1 MKKMCVRNLILL
13 LFSVLLS
20 TNAFSQDKTLVGQVT
35 VFDSIPLSGVN
46 VWVKSTGQTT
56 QTDSLGRFQVFCNS
70 KKDKL
75 KLEANGFYP
84 KKVKVPKDIRMMLV
98 NLKLKKGNDNLD
110 MAERYVSVGY
120 GHVNEKVLANAISS
134 LNEKEQDFSKYRD
147 MYDLIQGQFP
157 GVSVEGNS
165 IVVRGT
171 KTFYGEQGNAALL
184 VIDGIIVSSQ
194 DFANLSPL
202 DVKSVDVLKDGS
214 SSVYGSRGANGVV
227 IVQTKKGNDG

>member
-1 MKKMCVRNLILL
+1 MKLRRIRNLVLFL
-13 LFSVLLS
+13 CLVLFSFN
-20 TNAFSQDKTLVGQVT
+20 TFSQDKTLVGQVT
-35 VFDSIPLSGVN
+35 TFDSIPLSGVN

-56 QTDSLGRFQVFCNS
+56 QTDSLGRFQVLCNQ
-70 KKDKL
+70 KDKL
-75 KLEANGFYP
+75 KFEANGFYP
-84 KKVKVPKDIRMMLV
+84 QKVKVGKDIRMMLV
-98 NLKLKKGNDNLD
+98 NLKLKKGDENLD

-134 LNEKEQDFSKYRD
+134 LNDREQDFSKYRD
-147 MYDLIQGQFP
+147 MFDLIQGQFP

-171 KTFYGEQGNAALL
+171 KTIYGEQGDAALL
-184 VIDGIIVSSQ
+184 IVDGIIVTAQ
-194 DFANLSPL
+194 DFANISPL

-227 IVQTKKGNDG
+227 IVQTKKGND